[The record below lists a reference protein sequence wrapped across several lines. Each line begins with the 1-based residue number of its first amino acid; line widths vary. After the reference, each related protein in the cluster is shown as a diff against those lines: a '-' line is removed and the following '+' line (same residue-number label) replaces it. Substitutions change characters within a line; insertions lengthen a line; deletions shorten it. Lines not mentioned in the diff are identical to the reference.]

1 MVFLVRKYYNSL
13 GLLFLNGTFRV
24 VKRRATEIIEIK
36 NWHSKPVEEVM
47 RLLETSPR
55 GLTGEEARRRLKVY
69 GPNRIEEIKRLSPAR
84 LFLRQFQNALNY
96 ILILAAVI
104 SVVGGS
110 IIDAVVIVAI
120 LFLNATLGFLQ
131 EYRSERALEALK
143 ELSAPKTLVIRDGVE
158 RRISSEELVPGDL
171 VVLTTG
177 DKVPADIRLY
187 TSVRMRVEESILTG
201 EPGSEEKFVEAMPE
215 DTPMVE
221 RLNTGYSGTSVTSGR
236 GSGFVVATGMN
247 TEVGKIAQEISEA
260 SEEKTPLQKRISSL
274 AVYLAVLALIMA
286 SSQAS
291 LALLRGIPVL
301 EVLLLALA
309 SAISSIPEGLPA
321 VITIVLVVGVRRMA
335 KRNAIVR
342 KLQAVETL
350 GSATVICSDKTGTL
364 TKNEMTVCT
373 LYLNGETIDVTG
385 EGYAPAGDF
394 RRNGALVNP
403 EEHPHLKLILRAMA
417 LCNDARLVVE
427 DGRYSVYGDP
437 TEVALVVAAAKGG
450 VNKDEEEAATPRID
464 EIPFESELA
473 CMATVHD
480 FTEEEKFVYAK
491 GSPERMIS
499 LCSEIYI
506 NGGPVPVTE
515 EHRRMVLD
523 ASHELA
529 ARGCRVLGVS
539 YRAVGGLEY
548 CLAREECGRDLVFL
562 GLVGMMDPP
571 KREAIEAVGK
581 CKKAGIRVVM
591 ITGDHPETARAIARQ
606 VGIIGEDGEVIEGSE
621 LDEISDEE
629 LEETVE
635 RVDVFARTEPRH
647 KLRIVRALKN
657 GGDVVAMIGD
667 GVNDAPALKEAN
679 IGVAMGITGTQIAKE
694 TSDMVLADDNFS
706 SIVGAVEEGRTA
718 FSNLRK
724 VVTYL
729 LTTNIAED
737 IILLTTLLLGLPL
750 PFLPLQ
756 ILWINL
762 VTDGV
767 CDKTLAVEPR
777 SRDVLK
783 DPPRPPGERIVS
795 RSVVYHIVFL
805 ASIMAVGTVLVYLLT
820 VQLMGLYVLFRGYD
834 EPRTVTFY
842 TAVFFQLFNALNARS
857 RESSLFRIGLLSNRY
872 LVLGLVFSFVLNIFI
887 VYVPFFQQLFGIVPL
902 PLHDWFLVLFV
913 SSSVFI
919 VEEIRKAVAPKL
931 FG

>member
-1 MVFLVRKYYNSL
+1 MSNFKQDH
-13 GLLFLNGTFRV
+13 GWV
-24 VKRRATEIIEIK
+24 VKRRATKIIEIK
-36 NWHSKPVEEVM
+36 NWHSMPVEEVM

-55 GLTGEEARRRLKVY
+55 GLSGEEALRRRKVY
-69 GPNRIEEIKRLSPAR
+69 GPNRIEEMKKLSPAR

-104 SVVGGS
+104 SIVGES
-110 IIDAVVIVAI
+110 IIDAAVIIVI
-120 LFLNATLGFLQ
+120 LFLNATLGFVQ

-143 ELSAPKTLVIRDGVE
+143 ELSAPKTIVIRDGRE
-158 RRISSEELVPGDL
+158 RRISTEELVPGDL

-201 EPGSEEKFVEAMPE
+201 EPGSEEKFVEEMPE

-221 RLNTGYSGTSVTSGR
+221 RLNMVYSGTSVTGGR

-260 SEEKTPLQKRISSL
+260 GEEKTPLQKRISSL
-274 AVYLAVLALIMA
+274 AVYLAFLALIMA
-286 SSQAS
+286 SSQAA
-291 LALLRGIPVL
+291 LALLRGIPIL
-301 EVLLLALA
+301 DVLLLALA

-364 TKNEMTVCT
+364 TKNEMTVCA
-373 LYLNGETIDVTG
+373 LYLNGETIEVTG
-385 EGYAPAGDF
+385 EGYIPVGDF
-394 RRNGALVNP
+394 RKNGAIINP
-403 EEHPHLKLILRAMA
+403 ENHPHLRLILRAMA

-427 DGRYSVYGDP
+427 DGRYSIYGDP
-437 TEVALVVAAAKGG
+437 TEGALVVAAAKGG
-450 VNKDEEEAATPRID
+450 VNKEEEEAATPRVD

-480 FTEEEKFVYAK
+480 FTAEEKYVYAK
-491 GSPERMIS
+491 GSPERMVG

-506 NGGPVPVTE
+506 NGRVTPITGE
-515 EHRRMVLD
+515 LRRMVLD
-523 ASHELA
+523 ASYELA
-529 ARGCRVLGVS
+529 AKGCRVLGIS
-539 YRAVGGLEY
+539 YRVVGGSEY
-548 CLAREECGRDLVFL
+548 HLAREECGKDLIFL
-562 GLVGMMDPP
+562 GLVGMVDPP
-571 KREAIEAVGK
+571 RKEAVEAVEK
-581 CKKAGIRVVM
+581 CKRAGIRVVM
-591 ITGDHPETARAIARQ
+591 ITGDHPETARAIAKQ
-606 VGIIGEDGEVIEGSE
+606 VGIMGENDEVLEGSE
-621 LDEISDEE
+621 LDEIPDEK
-629 LEETVE
+629 LEEIVE
-635 RVDVFARTEPRH
+635 RVGVFARTEPRH

-657 GGDVVAMIGD
+657 RGNIVAMTGD
-667 GVNDAPALKEAN
+667 GVNDAPALKEAD

-694 TSDMVLADDNFS
+694 TSDMVLADDNFA

-718 FSNLRK
+718 FNNLRK
-724 VVTYL
+724 VVLYL

-737 IILLTTLLLGLPL
+737 IVLLTTLLLGLPL

-756 ILWINL
+756 LLWINL

-777 SRDVLK
+777 SHDVLK
-783 DPPRPPGERIVS
+783 DPPRPPGGRIVS
-795 RSVVYHIVFL
+795 KGVVYHIVFL
-805 ASIMAVGTVLVYLLT
+805 ASIMALGTVLVYLLT
-820 VQLMGLYVLFRGYD
+820 VQSMGLSVLFRGYD
-834 EPRTVTFY
+834 EPRTMAFFTI
-842 TAVFFQLFNALNARS
+842 VFFQLFNALNARS
-857 RESSLFRIGLLSNRY
+857 REFSLFRIGFFSNKYLSI
-872 LVLGLVFSFVLNIFI
+872 GLAFSFALNISI

-902 PLHDWFLVLFV
+902 PLYDWILVLLV
-913 SSSVFI
+913 SSSVLI
-919 VEEIRKAVAPKL
+919 VEEIRKAVAPKM
-931 FG
+931 FR